1 MGVFGIFV
9 GKKEAARIARR
20 TRNRAESRA
29 EDAIEGIHSRQKSL
43 DKECAKL
50 WEKARQQLLS
60 GQKAA
65 AAATLRIYK
74 SKQAMANSNERQ
86 YIMARHQADIMTNAS
101 MMQNVATVLKNLAE
115 VSNVDPDSLAEEME
129 TVAEVSDDIRETGKI
144 MEKSYERSM
153 AKLDRELEDS
163 SDMVGDDELMK
174 ILETETAGSVMGAH
188 VTESSGKVPT
198 VAEINSGRD
207 NLNKLINNI

>member
-1 MGVFGIFV
+1 MGLFSIFV
-9 GKKEAARIARR
+9 GKKEAARMAKRA
-20 TRNRAESRA
+20 RNRAVRCA
-29 EDAIEGIHSRQKSL
+29 ENAIEDVHYRQKSL
-43 DKECAKL
+43 DKECSKL
-50 WEKARQQLLS
+50 WEKAHQQLIS

-74 SKQAMANSNERQ
+74 SKLAMANRNERQ
-86 YIMARHQADIMTNAS
+86 YIMARHQADIMTNAA
-101 MMQNVATVLKNLAE
+101 MMQNMATVLRDLAE
-115 VSNVDPDSLAEEME
+115 VSNVDPESLAEEME

-153 AKLDRELEDS
+153 AKLERELEDS
-163 SDMVGDDELMK
+163 NDMVGDDELMK

-207 NLNKLINNI
+207 NLNKLMNNI